1 MIATGSFDPQEQN
14 PRGVPTV
21 NISSLVARV
30 RPGQAAAVRAELAG
44 WPGVEVPAAAPDGRL
59 VVIVESTSD
68 RASGETFGRI
78 GALPGVMSVS
88 LVYHQ
93 FEPEPDLE
101 SGSTCATESIDAP
114 EEARHDC

>member
-1 MIATGSFDPQEQN
+1 M
-14 PRGVPTV
+14 
-21 NISSLVARV
+21 NISSLVVHVLPER
-30 RPGQAAAVRAELAG
+30 AAAVQAELAD

-59 VVIVESTSD
+59 VVTVETATD
-68 RASGETFGRI
+68 RESSESFGRI

-93 FEPEPDLE
+93 FEPDDGFIH
-101 SGSTCATESIDAP
+101 GSTDAP

>member
-1 MIATGSFDPQEQN
+1 M
-14 PRGVPTV
+14 
-21 NISSLVARV
+21 NISSLIAHV
-30 RPGQAAAVRAELAG
+30 RPEEVAAVRAELAR

-59 VVIVESTSD
+59 VVTVETATD
-68 RASGETFGRI
+68 RESSESFGRI

-93 FEPEPDLE
+93 IESEPDAGFAAASNE
-101 SGSTCATESIDAP
+101 STDAP